1 MYPMYNAG
9 HSVVCQRFIRTLQKK
24 LYKCMISISKKLYI
38 NKFDEIVN
46 KYNNAYHKTVKMKLI
61 DVKSSKYNDL
71 NKKNNKED
79 PIFEVGDHVRISK
92 YKIFFQKVAF
102 QIGLKNLL
110 RLKKLEML
118 CRGHM
123 LLRNC
128 WDVLRK

>member
-1 MYPMYNAG
+1 MYNAG
-9 HSVVCQRFIRTLQKK
+9 HSVVCERFIRTLQKK

-92 YKIFFQKVAF
+92 YKKFFSKGCIPNWFEESFEVKEN
-102 QIGLKNLL
+102 KNVVPWTYVI
-110 RLKKLEML
+110 KKLLGRFTKM
-118 CRGHM
+118 
-123 LLRNC
+123 N
-128 WDVLRK
+128 